1 MLKFKDYEINEL
13 IYKGK
18 DTLVYT
24 GYHKT
29 KKENLIFKTIPS
41 ERLTLKNIE
50 KLKHEYMIAQ
60 NVNSINGVVKV
71 YDLEN
76 WQG

>member
-1 MLKFKDYEINEL
+1 MLKFKEYEIDEL
-13 IYKGK
+13 IYKGN
-18 DTLVYT
+18 DTLVYG
-24 GYHKT
+24 GYHKV
-29 KKENLIFKTIPS
+29 KKEDLIFKTLSS
-41 ERLTLKNIE
+41 ERLTLKNVE

-60 NVNSINGVVKV
+60 NVNSIKGVVKV